1 MILSCILAMII
12 GLLVPCMVLQETSH
26 FHLTI
31 SLVTQFL
38 YICICAIVFT
48 LNKYDIIIDTPP
60 VVFDDNFDE
69 FMYVL
74 FGLLCL
80 AFISIWIHD
89 KLTCF
94 DGEKA
99 YLTNIEDAD
108 IQFKPLGNLMCIN

>member
-1 MILSCILAMII
+1 M
-12 GLLVPCMVLQETSH
+12 
-26 FHLTI
+26 TI

-38 YICICAIVFT
+38 YICICAIVYT

-69 FMYVL
+69 FMYIL

-94 DGEKA
+94 VGEKA

-108 IQFKPLGNLMCIN
+108 IQFKPLGNLMFFN